1 LGRKTTWRKT
11 QYGHLW
17 RISTGLLLFPSCAS
31 GYGRGRPRPSALSGE
46 VLGSSFTLWPRR
58 SRLEPDATALVDG
71 EPSAR
76 HCFSFPEDSQDG
88 HIIPSGRAEM
98 PGEPGQDCS
107 LVALANA

>member
-1 LGRKTTWRKT
+1 MAQNPVWVLVAHFDR
-11 QYGHLW
+11 
-17 RISTGLLLFPSCAS
+17 PAS
-31 GYGRGRPRPSALSGE
+31 VSILRFRVWARGRPRPSALSGE

-107 LVALANA
+107 LVVLANA